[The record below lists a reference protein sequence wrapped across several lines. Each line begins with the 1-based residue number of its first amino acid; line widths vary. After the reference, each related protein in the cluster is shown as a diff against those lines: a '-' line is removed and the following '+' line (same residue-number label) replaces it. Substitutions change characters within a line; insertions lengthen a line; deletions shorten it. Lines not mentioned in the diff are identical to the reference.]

1 MLKKIL
7 IKNFKPFSETE
18 SVRMAPITLIYGP
31 NSAGKSSIIQS
42 LIMMTQT
49 INGQKSKVNSDLIT
63 KGSLVDLGNYASII
77 HRHETDKTL
86 SFEYEFTQQ
95 DRLVKRS
102 EEIAEII
109 KVTMNFMAGDDNKGI
124 SPPTLSE
131 YQFTARITGR
141 EDIDVQVSKSGKTSI
156 SEVNLD
162 ESDDKEEL
170 VAGDLFKFGP
180 KTNFIQMFNYVTD
193 RMNVRGMSESKNLTK
208 IFSPT
213 TLEDAKIKKSVN
225 SFYTRFMSGT
235 PSYLPTSIAISP
247 EVRVASTRGDRDKYM
262 FYRCVEE
269 LLQKCDLKIKK
280 ELSNIIYLAPL
291 RSYPSRY
298 YFMEGTPN
306 EYVGSRGE
314 DVVPILFQSK
324 STSGERSSLIKK
336 LNQCCKDFGIPYTFE
351 VTNKGDPITGDVIV
365 LTLKD
370 TRSGVKVGPSDV
382 GFGIGQLLPILVQG
396 MILSEGSK
404 RVESRIICVEQP
416 EIHLHPRLQASMAD
430 FFIDTA
436 AKKNNIQWILE
447 THSEAL
453 ITRLQRRIRE
463 KKILSKDV
471 SILYINPLGKKGSSI
486 QELRLDDD
494 GEFIDL
500 WPDGFFVETFNDM
513 MS

>member
-7 IKNFKPFSETE
+7 IKNFKPFSQTE
-18 SVRMAPITLIYGP
+18 PVRMAPITLIYGP

-49 INGQKSKVNSDLIT
+49 INGQKSKVDSDLIT

-95 DRLVKRS
+95 DSSVKRS
-102 EEIAEII
+102 EEIVDIV
-109 KVTMNFMAGDDNKGI
+109 KVTMNFMAGDNRGI
-124 SPPTLSE
+124 SPPSLSE
-131 YQFTARITGR
+131 YQFTARTSTG
-141 EDIDVQVSKSGKTSI
+141 DINVQVSKSGKTGI
-156 SEVNLD
+156 NEVNPDGFD
-162 ESDDKEEL
+162 EKEEL
-170 VAGDLFKFGP
+170 VAADLFELGP
-180 KTNFIQMFNYVTD
+180 QTNFQQMLNYVTS
-193 RMNVRGMSESKNLTK
+193 RMNSRGMSESKNLTK
-208 IFSPT
+208 VFGS
-213 TLEDAKIKKSVN
+213 TLNAIKIRKGIDSIYARLLSV
-225 SFYTRFMSGT
+225 T
-235 PSYLPTSIAISP
+235 PPYLPTNLAISRKDR
-247 EVRVASTRGDRDKYM
+247 EIAMRNRDDKFWLYRG
-262 FYRCVEE
+262 VEE
-269 LLQKCDLKIKK
+269 LLQRCDSKIKR

-324 STSGERSSLIKK
+324 SAGGERSSLIKK
-336 LNQCCKDFGIPYTFE
+336 LNQCCKDFGIPYSFE

-370 TRSGVKVGPSDV
+370 TRTGVKVGPSDV

-396 MILSEGSK
+396 MILSEDSK
-404 RVESRIICVEQP
+404 GGASRIICVEQP

-430 FFIDTA
+430 FFINTA
-436 AKKNNIQWILE
+436 AKNNNIQWILE

-453 ITRLQRRIRE
+453 VTRLQRRIRE
-463 KKILSKDV
+463 KKISNRDV
-471 SILYINPLGKKGSSI
+471 SILYINPLGKKGSTI
-486 QELRLDDD
+486 QELRLDED

>member
-1 MLKKIL
+1 MLKNIL
-7 IKNFKPFSETE
+7 IKNFKPFSETDA
-18 SVRMAPITLIYGP
+18 VRMAPITLIYGP

-49 INGQKSKVNSDLIT
+49 INGQKRKVNSDLIT

-77 HRHETDKTL
+77 HLHETDKTL

-95 DRLVKRS
+95 KLPMRRS
-102 EEIAEII
+102 EEVAEII
-109 KVTMNFMAGDDNKGI
+109 KVKMNFMAGNNKEI
-124 SPPTLSE
+124 SPPKLSE
-131 YQFTARITGR
+131 YQFTAKINDR
-141 EDIDVQVSKSGKTSI
+141 DINIQVCRSNETS
-156 SEVNLD
+156 SVVNTD
-162 ESDDKEEL
+162 IYDDKEEKHTI
-170 VAGDLFKFGP
+170 DLFELGP
-180 KTNFIQMFNYVTD
+180 KTDFPLMLDYISYRV
-193 RMNVRGMSESKNLTK
+193 NVRLKTNSKNLPK
-208 IFSPT
+208 IYGN
-213 TLEDAKIKKSVN
+213 TLNTLKISRN
-225 SFYTRFMSGT
+225 IGSFYPRFLSGT
-235 PSYLPTSIAISP
+235 SYLPTSVAIPGRENEIPNSIRD
-247 EVRVASTRGDRDKYM
+247 EKFLFLRG
-262 FYRCVEE
+262 VEE
-269 LLQKCDLKIKK
+269 LLQKCDIKIKN

-336 LNQCCKDFGIPYTFE
+336 LNQYCKDFDIPYTFE
-351 VTNKGDPITGDVIV
+351 VTNKGDSITGDVIV

-370 TRSGVKVGPSDV
+370 TRTGVKVGPSDV

-396 MILSEGSK
+396 MILSESSN
-404 RVESRIICVEQP
+404 REASRIICVEQP

-430 FFIDTA
+430 FFINTA

-463 KKILSKDV
+463 KKIRSQDV
-471 SILYINPLGKKGSSI
+471 SILYINPIGKKGSSI

-494 GEFIDL
+494 GDFIDL

>member
-7 IKNFKPFSETE
+7 IKNFKPFSQTE
-18 SVRMAPITLIYGP
+18 AVTMAPITLIFGP

-42 LIMMTQT
+42 LIMMTQS

-77 HRHETDKTL
+77 HRHETDRTL

-95 DRLVKRS
+95 NRPVKRS
-102 EEIAEII
+102 EELAEIV
-109 KVTMNFMAGDDNKGI
+109 KVTMNFNSRDSKGI
-124 SPPTLSE
+124 SSPSLNE
-131 YQFTARITGR
+131 YQFTARTRAG
-141 EDIDVQVSKSGKTSI
+141 DIDIQVTRSGK
-156 SEVNLD
+156 VNIERGDLD
-162 ESDDKEEL
+162 ANDEKED
-170 VAGDLFKFGP
+170 VMVGDLFEFGK
-180 KTNFIQMFNYVTD
+180 KTNFAEIINYVAN
-193 RMNVRGMSESKNLTK
+193 RMNARGMSESKNLNK
-208 IFSPT
+208 IFGS
-213 TLEDAKIKKSVN
+213 TLQSMKIRKGIS
-225 SFYTRFMSGT
+225 SIYSRFMSTT
-235 PSYLPTSIAISP
+235 PPYLPTNLAISQKDR
-247 EVRVASTRGDRDKYM
+247 EVSIRNRDDKHWFQRG
-262 FYRCVEE
+262 VEE
-269 LLQKCDLKIKK
+269 LLHRCDLKIKR

-298 YFMEGTPN
+298 YFMEGAPN

-324 STSGERSSLIKK
+324 SSEGERSSLIKK

-370 TRSGVKVGPSDV
+370 TRTGVKVGPSDV

-396 MILSEGSK
+396 MILSEDSK
-404 RVESRIICVEQP
+404 GAASRIICVEQP
-416 EIHLHPRLQASMAD
+416 EIHLHPRLQAAMAD
-430 FFIDTA
+430 FFINTA
-436 AKKNNIQWILE
+436 AKNNNIQWILE

-463 KKILSKDV
+463 KKITNRDV
-471 SILYINPLGKKGSSI
+471 SILYINPVGKKGSTI
-486 QELRLDDD
+486 QELRLDED

>member
-7 IKNFKPFSETE
+7 IKNFKPFSQTE
-18 SVRMAPITLIYGP
+18 PVRMAPITLIYGP

-49 INGQKSKVNSDLIT
+49 INGQKSKVDSDLIT

-95 DRLVKRS
+95 DSSVKRS
-102 EEIAEII
+102 EEIVDIV
-109 KVTMNFMAGDDNKGI
+109 KVTMNFMAGDNKGI
-124 SPPTLSE
+124 SSPTLSE
-131 YQFTARITGR
+131 YQFTARTTAG
-141 EDIDVQVSKSGKTSI
+141 DIDIQVSKSGKTGI

-162 ESDDKEEL
+162 GYDEKEEL
-170 VAGDLFKFGP
+170 VAADLFELGP
-180 KTNFIQMFNYVTD
+180 RTNFQQMLNYVTS
-193 RMNVRGMSESKNLTK
+193 RMNARGMSESKNLTK
-208 IFSPT
+208 VFGS
-213 TLEDAKIKKSVN
+213 TLNTIKIKKGVDSIYARLL
-225 SFYTRFMSGT
+225 SST
-235 PSYLPTSIAISP
+235 PPYLPTNLAISRKDR
-247 EVRVASTRGDRDKYM
+247 EIAMRGRDDKHW
-262 FYRCVEE
+262 FYRGVEE
-269 LLQKCDLKIKK
+269 LLQRCDSRIRR

-324 STSGERSSLIKK
+324 STGGERSSLIKK

-370 TRSGVKVGPSDV
+370 TRTGVKVGPSDV

-396 MILSEGSK
+396 MILSEDSK
-404 RVESRIICVEQP
+404 GGASRIICVEQP

-430 FFIDTA
+430 FFINTA
-436 AKKNNIQWILE
+436 AKNNNIQWILE

-463 KKILSKDV
+463 KKISSRDV
-471 SILYINPLGKKGSSI
+471 SILYINPLGKKGSTI
-486 QELRLDDD
+486 QELRLDED

-513 MS
+513 MN